1 MKYPHVIAA
10 AVLALAPLAHAQEPV
25 YAVKPIEGYV
35 CKSLNITE
43 AQALDTRW
51 PGIPILLKPDP
62 ASQPGTT
69 AAAVVF
75 VKEPAHIVN
84 GYAEVLQFTGLPGWI
99 EADKITPYHSASN
112 PYARCRP
119 VVLSNGRIGMG

>member
-1 MKYPHVIAA
+1 MRYSHVIAA
-10 AVLALAPLAHAQEPV
+10 VLMWSSLAHAQQPV
-25 YAVKPIEGYV
+25 YAARPIEGYV

-43 AQALDTRW
+43 AQALDPRA

-62 ASQPGTT
+62 AAQVGTT

-75 VKEPAHIVN
+75 AKEPAHIVN

-99 EADKITPYHSASN
+99 EADKIVPYHSASN

-119 VVLSNGRIGMG
+119 AVLSNGRIGMG